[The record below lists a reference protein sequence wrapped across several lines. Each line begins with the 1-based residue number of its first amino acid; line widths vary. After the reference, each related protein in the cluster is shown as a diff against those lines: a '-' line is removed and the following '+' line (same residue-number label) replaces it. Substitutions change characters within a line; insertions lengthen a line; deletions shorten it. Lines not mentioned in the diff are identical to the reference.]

1 MSTEAFYIAYSTAD
15 QVVGL
20 LAWPLDGDPAKTLG
34 LIAHPGPLV
43 GMSLSHDSC
52 KLVTA
57 GAADGSVMVW
67 QVQPAVPHISYM
79 QTYNAYIKQVTL
91 RAP

>member
-15 QVVGL
+15 QVVSL
-20 LAWPLDGDPAKTLG
+20 LSWPLDGDPANTLE
-34 LIAHPGPLV
+34 LIAPPGPLV
-43 GMSLSHDSC
+43 GMSLAHDSC

-67 QVQPAVPHISYM
+67 QVQPSVPLISYM
-79 QTYNAYIKQVTL
+79 QTMEQDALQAL
-91 RAP
+91 